1 MKRFG
6 GASSYQR
13 DGPFAMIVSAQ
24 RLHLPISKGALQL
37 SAYRMDFDI
46 GDGELFEMADE
57 PPEPDSVEIGLF
69 TGLCNTHE
77 TEGLR
82 WKKWWLARDRTLIF
96 ATYNGPLCSADAEI
110 QVTEGL
116 LKTLEVR
123 P

>member
-1 MKRFG
+1 MTGNF
-6 GASSYQR
+6 
-13 DGPFAMIVSAQ
+13 
-24 RLHLPISKGALQL
+24 
-37 SAYRMDFDI
+37 
-46 GDGELFEMADE
+46 FEMADE
-57 PPEPDSVEIGLF
+57 QPEPESVEIGLF

-82 WKKWWLARDRTLIF
+82 WKKWWLARDRTLIL
-96 ATYNGPLCSADAEI
+96 ATYNGPLRSADAEI